1 MRMTVSWIRHCN
13 MGVNLVE
20 KAQRNPLRCHCDTHS
35 DNVAAHDALH
45 VTGAVVNGEVLPR
58 ASVGG

>member
-1 MRMTVSWIRHCN
+1 

-20 KAQRNPLRCHCDTHS
+20 KAQRNPLRCLCDTHS
-35 DNVAAHDALH
+35 DSVAAHDALH
-45 VTGAVVNGEVLPR
+45 VTSAIVNGEVLPC